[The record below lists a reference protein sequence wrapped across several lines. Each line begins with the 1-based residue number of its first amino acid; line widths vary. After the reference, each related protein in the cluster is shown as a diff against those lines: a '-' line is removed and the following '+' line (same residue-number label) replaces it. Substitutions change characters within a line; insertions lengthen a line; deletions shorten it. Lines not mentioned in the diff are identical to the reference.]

1 MRGGKKKDYLFAFPS
16 IVYIEFIPRNYLY
29 NDIQFEMALN
39 DIHPTRSPPILHLCV
54 IDTKC
59 YPIYIYIVNWYVSR
73 QSELFFLK
81 TFPTLDNDSLSI
93 CIYVGIRCATWK
105 KKKINWSVVNRY
117 FNCDSIP
124 VFDFRRINRFK
135 KNIRERS
142 IEMYPKLTANMEG
155 GGGKNKW
162 IKYRNFSYD
171 RYCDA
176 SFLECLRYLEGVIEQ
191 TALKRQDDTIT
202 AINEQKWVVPDNM
215 QQIQSVQKECLNAME
230 RDKKVMPPFEGPIGK

>member
-1 MRGGKKKDYLFAFPS
+1 MIR
-16 IVYIEFIPRNYLY
+16 IEAKWIIFFKNVSY
-29 NDIQFEMALN
+29 
-39 DIHPTRSPPILHLCV
+39 
-54 IDTKC
+54 
-59 YPIYIYIVNWYVSR
+59 SR
-73 QSELFFLK
+73 QRLAINLYIRWNTMRNLK
-81 TFPTLDNDSLSI
+81 
-93 CIYVGIRCATWK
+93 K